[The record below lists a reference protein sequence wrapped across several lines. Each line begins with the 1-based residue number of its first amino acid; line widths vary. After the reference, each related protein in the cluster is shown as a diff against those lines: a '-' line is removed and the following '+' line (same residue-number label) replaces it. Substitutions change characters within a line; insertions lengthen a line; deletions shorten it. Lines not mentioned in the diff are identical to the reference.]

1 MLLVLSFSKAFG
13 TKKSSSAN
21 SQTSASQESNK
32 TYVSRNLFVG
42 PVCRR
47 VCGLLFTPAGCFF
60 DRVFHIRHV
69 PTPVQSW
76 SVKPTTAFC
85 RLKYV

>member
-47 VCGLLFTPAGCFF
+47 VCGLLFTPAGCFSIVSSTF
-60 DRVFHIRHV
+60 DTSLPLFRAGQLNR
-69 PTPVQSW
+69 
-76 SVKPTTAFC
+76 
-85 RLKYV
+85 RLHFAG